1 MKIYTKTGDGGQ
13 TSLVGG
19 TRVRKNDLRLAAYGT
34 SDELNS
40 FIGLLRA
47 EKMAPEDDALL
58 HFVQNRLFNLG
69 AILATEQ
76 DKKQFLK
83 GVEIKDEDIEKL
95 EKEIDNITAQLPQ
108 EFSFILPAGNRR
120 VALCHVCRTI
130 TRRLEREMISLT
142 DKIEVEA
149 NCMKFVN
156 RLSDYLF
163 VLAKKTAKND
173 KCEVFLWEKA

>member
-47 EKMAPEDDALL
+47 EDMAEQDDKIL

-76 DKKQFLK
+76 DKKHFLK
-83 GVEIKDEDIEKL
+83 GIEIKAEDVERL
-95 EKEIDNITAQLPQ
+95 EKEIDDISAQLSQ
-108 EFSFILPAGNRR
+108 EYSFILPTGNRR
-120 VALCHVCRTI
+120 VALCHVCRTV
-130 TRRLEREMISLT
+130 TRRLEREIISLAEKT
-142 DKIEVEA
+142 EVDA